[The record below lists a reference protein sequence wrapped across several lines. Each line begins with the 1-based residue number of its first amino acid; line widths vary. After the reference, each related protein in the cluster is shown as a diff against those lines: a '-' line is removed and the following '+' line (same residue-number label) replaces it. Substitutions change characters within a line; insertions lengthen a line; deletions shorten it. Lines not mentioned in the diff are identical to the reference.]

1 LEVDFESRDLVLAES
16 RPAATS
22 GWSSRDQATV
32 RLGDSVEG
40 STRAGASGG

>member
-1 LEVDFESRDLVLAES
+1 MEFDFESRDLALAES

-22 GWSSRDQATV
+22 GWSSRDRATA
-32 RLGDSVEG
+32 RLGDSVGG